1 MAYSTNKRK
10 SNMKKVK
17 STALVIV
24 LCLAVAAVC
33 LSVRTETSPRKIVS
47 AAVGYAWTDGTDRDL
62 DALIQRADE
71 KMYKNK
77 QKMKRKRRTI

>member
-62 DALIQRADE
+62 DCFRE
-71 KMYKNK
+71 R
-77 QKMKRKRRTI
+77 MKKCTKINRK

>member
-1 MAYSTNKRK
+1 
-10 SNMKKVK
+10 MKKVK

-47 AAVGYAWTDGTDRDL
+47 AAVYARMGQTVIWTHCFRE
-62 DALIQRADE
+62 R
-71 KMYKNK
+71 
-77 QKMKRKRRTI
+77 MKKCTKISKK